1 LNTFKTHIISLK
13 KDFERKSWM
22 RNVMRQTLLEFEFI
36 DALEPNDVSI
46 DIKQQL
52 FKNVDFFEWKIN
64 HDAVIA
70 TFLSHM
76 SELIYAYENQQNL
89 LILEDDIVYVRPFL
103 FSNVNFEE
111 FDLFNIGTEFGCY
124 AYFVSWQGAGRI
136 LQHITSIEIT
146 QAYDWELFK
155 IHHLRIKKVDQPVFI
170 QTDKFKSNI
179 APNGYEKY

>member
-1 LNTFKTHIISLK
+1 MRDVMK
-13 KDFERKSWM
+13 KASHD
-22 RNVMRQTLLEFEFI
+22 TILDFEFI
-36 DALEPNDVSI
+36 DALEPHDVSLEL
-46 DIKQQL
+46 KEKL
-52 FKNVDFFEWKIN
+52 FKNVDFYQWNIN

-89 LILEDDIVYVRPFL
+89 LVLEDDIAQVNPFL
-103 FSNVNFEE
+103 FSNINFEE
-111 FDLFNIGTEFGCY
+111 FDLYNIGTKFGCY

-136 LQHITSIEIT
+136 LQHLTSIEIT

-155 IHHLRIKKVDQPVFI
+155 IKHLNIKTTENPVFI
-170 QTDKFKSNI
+170 QTNKFQSNI